1 MANNSTEWLAAC
13 REVNSSTSLDILS
26 TAIPSLLSY
35 TILLLLLT
43 VIYIITVI
51 IIVRCLYV
59 PISVCLSAVR
69 CRYNSGGADEQGLLF
84 NLDTV
89 EMFDVAVLCHA
100 DCVLYVSS

>member
-1 MANNSTEWLAAC
+1 MAKNLRNGWRLVVKST
-13 REVNSSTSLDILS
+13 
-26 TAIPSLLSY
+26 
-35 TILLLLLT
+35 LLLLLTSLYSHSIFVIYNTATATT
-43 VIYIITVI
+43 VIYIITVN

-69 CRYNSGGADEQGLLF
+69 CRYNSDGADEQGLLF
-84 NLDTV
+84 NIDTV